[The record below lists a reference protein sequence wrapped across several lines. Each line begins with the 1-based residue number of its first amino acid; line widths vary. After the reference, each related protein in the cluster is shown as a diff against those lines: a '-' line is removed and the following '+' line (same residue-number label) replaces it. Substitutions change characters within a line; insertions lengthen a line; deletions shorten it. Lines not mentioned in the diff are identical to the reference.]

1 MLDFVN
7 HHWPGICAA
16 AALIALLVLVI
27 RYQVH
32 AVIALFVVSL
42 GLGLAVGLAPAQI
55 VDAIH
60 KGVGDILR
68 DVALLLAFGAIL
80 GRMLETSGAA
90 ELIAR
95 RILQA
100 FGDRNTSLAILLA
113 AFLIG
118 IPILFNVAFLVLIPI
133 VWRLQ
138 RETGRSLLFFL
149 APLFLSLGITHSLV
163 PPHPGIVG
171 AVNTLAGQNSDRVMV
186 ETIIFG
192 IALSLP
198 LALIGWFG
206 PGRFWAH
213 RQMVTAPENLNQ
225 PAAPATEPGVAQSF
239 TLALAIILAPL
250 ILSVLGFGA
259 KLLQDM
265 HRPPDPLIASVAGFG
280 IQTPHALHRLPG
292 WMTGTPFARDET
304 PAYLAWLNHSLMDWL
319 MFLGKPTVA
328 LFVPTALALW
338 VYGLRRG
345 WNQAK
350 LGKLTS
356 EALID
361 VGGMLFLFGSAGGFK
376 EVIQATGIGDYI
388 AREMTRLPLTPVAV
402 CFIVAGMVRV
412 ALGSATAAIL
422 TASALLAGLAR
433 TMPGMET
440 LLVLS
445 AACGVT
451 IGTQPADSGFW
462 MIKEYGNL
470 STSDVMLR
478 VNGCRFLMALCGLLL
493 LLIAERILT

>member
-1 MLDFVN
+1 MLDFLD

-16 AALIALLVLVI
+16 VALIALLALVI
-27 RYQVH
+27 RYHVH

-42 GLGLAVGLAPAQI
+42 GLGLAAGLAPEQI
-55 VDAIH
+55 IDAIH
-60 KGVGDILR
+60 KGIGDILR
-68 DVALLLAFGAIL
+68 NVALLLAFGAIL

-90 ELIAR
+90 KLIGR
-95 RILQA
+95 RILLA
-100 FGDRNTSLAILLA
+100 FGEKHASLAILLA

-138 RETGRSLLFFL
+138 RETKRSLLFFL
-149 APLFLSLGITHSLV
+149 CPLTFSLGTTHSLV

-198 LALIGWFG
+198 LALIGWLG
-206 PGRFWAH
+206 PGRWWAQ
-213 RQMVTAPENLNQ
+213 RQPVDAGKPE
-225 PAAPATEPGVAQSF
+225 PACIASKGNERRTIIHACPDNHPGPVNSERARF
-239 TLALAIILAPL
+239 R
-250 ILSVLGFGA
+250 A
-259 KLLQDM
+259 KLLHDAQ
-265 HRPPDPLIASVAGFG
+265 L
-280 IQTPHALHRLPG
+280 LPG
-292 WMTGTPFARDET
+292 WMTTKPINLDET
-304 PAYLAWLNHSLMDWL
+304 PRYLAWLNHSLMDWL
-319 MFLGKPTVA
+319 RFLGKPTVA

-338 VYGLRRG
+338 AYGLRRG
-345 WNQAK
+345 WNHAK
-350 LGKLTS
+350 LGKLTG
-356 EALID
+356 EALIG

-376 EVIQATGIGDYI
+376 EVIQATGVGDYI
-388 AREMTRLPLTPVAV
+388 AREMIQLPLTPVAV
-402 CFIVAGMVRV
+402 SFIVAALVRI

-433 TMPGMET
+433 TRPGLET

-445 AACGVT
+445 VACGVT
-451 IGTQPADSGFW
+451 VGTQPADSGFW

-470 STSDVMLR
+470 FTSDVMLR
-478 VNGCRFLMALCGLLL
+478 FNGCRLLMALCGLMLL
-493 LLIAERILT
+493 LVTERILG